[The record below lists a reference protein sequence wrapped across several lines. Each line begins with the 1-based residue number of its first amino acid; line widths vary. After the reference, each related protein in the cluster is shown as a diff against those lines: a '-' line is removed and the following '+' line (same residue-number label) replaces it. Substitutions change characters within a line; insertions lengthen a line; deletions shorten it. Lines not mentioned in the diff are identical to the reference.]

1 LVRTALT
8 REQLCLKAEGLKR
21 SAFGGWQSPS
31 GRELLCMQEEL
42 QEKEKKKK
50 DTHLK
55 GNKRTSLKFL
65 LPELLPCLMGRL
77 QVNSCCKIY
86 QGNST

>member
-1 LVRTALT
+1 
-8 REQLCLKAEGLKR
+8 
-21 SAFGGWQSPS
+21 
-31 GRELLCMQEEL
+31 MQEEL
-42 QEKEKKKK
+42 QKEKKKK